1 MNAVAHQN
9 FTSRLLAGSGFDP
22 VHLTLCQIV
31 NDSPTSSGSADPVV
45 ITERHGAVAVVT
57 LNRPAARNALDARL
71 NAAFPS
77 AIREADADPGV
88 RAIVLTGADPAFCA
102 GFDRRDVDGGEKK
115 GENPHPGY
123 WTALPPT
130 RVPVIGAIN
139 GAAVTGGF
147 EIALACDFLIAS
159 DRARFADTHTKVG
172 MVPGWGLTVVLPR
185 LIGPARARYMSL
197 TGEFV
202 DARTALDWG
211 LVVEVVPH
219 DELLARA
226 IAIGEAIATTH
237 AEATAEVRALYDE
250 VRAFGDTDEAFAFEN
265 RRARDWAARRFGRQ

>member
-1 MNAVAHQN
+1 M
-9 FTSRLLAGSGFDP
+9 
-22 VHLTLCQIV
+22 
-31 NDSPTSSGSADPVV
+31 
-45 ITERHGAVAVVT
+45 ITERHGPVAVIT
-57 LNRPAARNALDARL
+57 LNRPEARNAL
-71 NAAFPS
+71 NADLVAEFPQ
-77 AIREADADPGV
+77 AIRAADADPEV

-102 GFDRRDVDGGEKK
+102 GFDRRDVDGGKKK

-202 DARTALDWG
+202 DANTARDWG
-211 LVVEVVPH
+211 LVVEVVEH
-219 DELLARA
+219 ARLVDRA
-226 IAIGEAIATTH
+226 IEIGQAIATTH
-237 AEATAEVRALYDE
+237 AEATTEVRSLYDD
-250 VRAFGDTDEAFAFEN
+250 VRGFGVTDAAFEFEN
-265 RRARDWAARRFGRQ
+265 RRAREWAARRFGNA